1 MEEFISN
8 FIGEIVKTGLI
19 NKIFVTVLL
28 TIAASGIAFFYL
40 GKLGIFLYEYFKK
53 EEESNS
59 QKAFDELRNILQK
72 DQIYLV
78 NSLED
83 VKEKLRLIEDK
94 SEQGINLGKDIEH
107 GVDKLTRVVDFINN
121 SQIDLE
127 KAAQLLEKDI
137 NGLTSDSKEQY
148 AEISRHVQSLQK
160 DLASLHGTII
170 GLNTQ
175 RPRLK

>member
-1 MEEFISN
+1 MEELIGKFI
-8 FIGEIVKTGLI
+8 EEVVKANLI
-19 NKIFVTVLL
+19 NKILVTVLL
-28 TIAASGIAFFYL
+28 IIAASGIAFFYL
-40 GKLGIFLYEYFKK
+40 GKFGVFLYEHFKK
-53 EEESNS
+53 QEESSS
-59 QKAFDELRNILQK
+59 QKNYDDLKNILQK

-83 VKEKLRLIEDK
+83 VKEKLKLIEDK

-127 KAAQLLEKDI
+127 KAAQLLEKDV
-137 NGLTSDSKEQY
+137 NSLAGDSKEQY

-160 DLASLHGTII
+160 DLAALHGTII